1 MCVNDVLQWSAEV
14 LLACVPA
21 GEVPEDG
28 AMGHRLTCTPGLAM
42 VRVVVDAW
50 LCDSR
55 GQTTEAGSAPVQ
67 TSRQVSSHGPS
78 LTPPTHRG
86 D

>member
-14 LLACVPA
+14 PLACVPA
-21 GEVPEDG
+21 GEVPGDG
-28 AMGHRLTCTPGLAM
+28 AMGHRLMCTPGL
-42 VRVVVDAW
+42 VPWLGSWWPPGRVTPGAQLRRQGPHLYDV
-50 LCDSR
+50 SP
-55 GQTTEAGSAPVQ
+55 GVQ
-67 TSRQVSSHGPS
+67 PRPS